1 MPGQSKISAIQ
12 QSSMSAVD
20 LKDKDQKDAEQ
31 GQQLRGRFESKDCG
45 WGRILSYYQPCSA
58 SVAMVILALLNSF

>member
-1 MPGQSKISAIQ
+1 MKKRAKQEKEKGKQENKESQ
-12 QSSMSAVD
+12 H
-20 LKDKDQKDAEQ
+20 LTT
-31 GQQLRGRFESKDCG
+31 RFESKDCG

>member
-1 MPGQSKISAIQ
+1 
-12 QSSMSAVD
+12 MSAVD

-31 GQQLRGRFESKDCG
+31 GQQLPARFESKDCG